1 MRKKIGKRFIGLAID
16 NIGAII
22 MLIIIILVFLQVI
35 TRYVFKN
42 PLSWSEELAR
52 CFLIWLVMVGAVMA
66 FRGKEHLKI
75 EGFVHLVSSKY
86 QKLFYLFS
94 DLIIIFVSSVIL
106 FYGYS
111 FVMLNR
117 SQYLPS
123 MNWLSI
129 SWICLSIP
137 IGSGL
142 ILIYAIE
149 DFLKKINLLK

>member
-1 MRKKIGKRFIGLAID
+1 MRKKFGKRFIGLVID
-16 NIGAII
+16 NTGAII
-22 MLIIIILVFLQVI
+22 MFIIIILVFLQVI
-35 TRYVFKN
+35 ARYVFKN

-52 CFLIWLVMVGAVMA
+52 CSLIWLVMVGAVMA
-66 FRGKEHLKI
+66 SRDKEHLKI

-117 SQYLPS
+117 SQHLPS
-123 MNWLSI
+123 MSWLSI

-142 ILIYAIE
+142 ILIYTIE
-149 DFLKKINLLK
+149 DFLKKVNILK